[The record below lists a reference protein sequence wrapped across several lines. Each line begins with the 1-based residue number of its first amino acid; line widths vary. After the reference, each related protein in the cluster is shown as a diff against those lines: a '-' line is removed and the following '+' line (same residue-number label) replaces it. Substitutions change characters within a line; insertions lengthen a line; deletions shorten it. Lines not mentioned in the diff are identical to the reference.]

1 MLPENF
7 FEYIKSIVLNGQ
19 IIDQNLG
26 FVVIISVFCGIL
38 ICVGIL
44 KITHIK

>member
-1 MLPENF
+1 MISEKLF
-7 FEYIKSIVLNGQ
+7 QFIKNIVLNGQ